1 MQVSLMTLDMFIR
14 LAYHY
19 FQDHDMEEFREL
31 YEEMMEM
38 TADAGIQTVEVTSRE
53 TRFLGV
59 DYVKEVLERCRL
71 SVGGYMHMDTP
82 GEDPIFLD
90 EALSFAKKLGADTL
104 MLIPQWHD
112 SLAGCGRREIHELY
126 AKRWSKVAAD
136 AYETGIRVVVE
147 DTPNQALHLCSAE
160 DVLAFL
166 PLLPHAEL
174 VYDSGNMLLAGEDP
188 VDYIKKTA
196 ARIGY
201 VHLKDMREIPMNTRG
216 GDLSRDGKKLTSAKH
231 GTGLVP
237 LDQVIQELQQLHYN
251 GRWVI
256 ELSMDGS
263 ESYPEAIRAAQAYLR
278 EYIGTDDVNTDIFEP
293 DTGKK

>member
-31 YEEMMEM
+31 YDEMMEM
-38 TADAGIQTVEVTSRE
+38 TANAGIQMVEVTSRE
-53 TRFLGV
+53 TRFLGF
-59 DYVKEVLERCRL
+59 DYVKEVLERHQL

-82 GEDPIFLD
+82 VEDTSFLD
-90 EALSFAKKLGADTL
+90 DALSFARKLGADTL

-112 SLAGCGRREIHELY
+112 TLAGCEKKDIHELY
-126 AKRWSKVAAD
+126 VKRWSKVAAD
-136 AYETGIRVVVE
+136 AKEAGVRIVVE
-147 DTPNQALHLCSAE
+147 DTPDRRLHLCSAE
-160 DVLAFL
+160 DMLEFL
-166 PLLPHAEL
+166 SLLPHAQL

-188 VDYIKKTA
+188 VDYVKKTSA
-196 ARIGY
+196 WIGY
-201 VHLKDMREIPMNTRG
+201 VHLKDMREISMNTRG
-216 GDLSRDGKKLTSAKH
+216 GDLSCDGRKLTSAKH

-237 LDQVIQELQQLHYN
+237 LRQVIQALNEMDYN

-278 EYIGTDDVNTDIFEP
+278 EYMDG
-293 DTGKK
+293 GAAQ

>member
-31 YEEMMEM
+31 YDEMMEM
-38 TADAGIQTVEVTSRE
+38 TANAGIQMVEVTSRE
-53 TRFLGV
+53 TRFLGF
-59 DYVKEVLERCRL
+59 DYVKGVLERHQL

-82 GEDPIFLD
+82 VEDISFLD

-112 SLAGCGRREIHELY
+112 SLAGGEKKDIHELY
-126 AKRWSKVAAD
+126 AKRWSKVTAD
-136 AYETGIRVVVE
+136 AKEAGIRIVVE
-147 DTPNQALHLCSAE
+147 DTPNQQLHLCSAE
-160 DVLAFL
+160 DMLEFL
-166 PLLPHAEL
+166 SLLPHAQL

-188 VDYIKKTA
+188 VDYVRKTSA
-196 ARIGY
+196 WIGY
-201 VHLKDMREIPMNTRG
+201 VHLKDMREIPMNARG
-216 GDLSRDGKKLTSAKH
+216 GDLSCDGRKLTSAKH

-237 LDQVIQELQQLHYN
+237 LKQVIQALNKLNYN
-251 GRWVI
+251 GRWVV

-263 ESYPEAIRAAQAYLR
+263 ESYPEAIRAAQAYLQ
-278 EYIGTDDVNTDIFEP
+278 ECMDG
-293 DTGKK
+293 GSAQ

>member
-38 TADAGIQTVEVTSRE
+38 TAGAGIRMVEVTSRE
-53 TRFLGV
+53 TRFLGF
-59 DYVKEVLERCRL
+59 DYVKEVLERHQL

-82 GEDPIFLD
+82 AEDPAFLD
-90 EALSFAKKLGADTL
+90 EALSLAKKLGADTL

-112 SLAGCGRREIHELY
+112 SLAGCEKEEIHALY
-126 AKRWSKVAAD
+126 AKRWRKVAAD
-136 AYETGIRVVVE
+136 AREAGIRVVVE
-147 DTPNQALHLCSAE
+147 DTPNQKLHLCSAE
-160 DVLAFL
+160 DMLVFL
-166 PLLPHAEL
+166 PLLPHAQL

-188 VDYIKKTA
+188 VDYIKKTSA
-196 ARIGY
+196 WIGY

-216 GDLSRDGKKLTSAKH
+216 GDLSRDGRKLTSAKH

-237 LDQVIQELQQLHYN
+237 LDQVIHALKQLHYN

-263 ESYPEAIRAAQAYLR
+263 ESYPEAIRAVQAYLR
-278 EYIGTDDVNTDIFEP
+278 KYMDGEP
-293 DTGKK
+293 VQ

>member
-19 FQDHDMEEFREL
+19 FQDRDMEEFREL

-38 TADAGIQTVEVTSRE
+38 TADAGIQMVEVTSRE
-53 TRFLGV
+53 TRFLGF
-59 DYVKEVLERCRL
+59 DYVKEVLDRCQL

-82 GEDPIFLD
+82 AEDPSFLG

-112 SLAGCGRREIHELY
+112 SLAGYEKKDIHALY
-126 AKRWSKVAAD
+126 ANRWRKVAAD
-136 AYETGIRVVVE
+136 AKEAGIRVVVE
-147 DTPNQALHLCSAE
+147 DTPDQRLHLCSVE
-160 DVLAFL
+160 DMRSFL
-166 PLLPHAEL
+166 PLLPKARL

-188 VDYIKKTA
+188 VAYIQKTSPW
-196 ARIGY
+196 IGY

-216 GDLSRDGKKLTSAKH
+216 GDLSCDGRKLTSAKH

-237 LDQVIQELQQLHYN
+237 LKQVIQALNELNYN

-278 EYIGTDDVNTDIFEP
+278 EYREGGTAQ
-293 DTGKK
+293 

>member
-19 FQDHDMEEFREL
+19 FQDRDMEEFREL
-31 YEEMMEM
+31 YDEMMEM
-38 TADAGIQTVEVTSRE
+38 TANAGIQMVEVTSRE
-53 TRFLGV
+53 TRFLGF
-59 DYVKEVLERCRL
+59 DYVKEVLDRHHL

-82 GEDPIFLD
+82 AEDPAFLD

-112 SLAGCGRREIHELY
+112 SLTGCEREELHALY
-126 AKRWSKVAAD
+126 ANRWRKVAAD
-136 AYETGIRVVVE
+136 AEEAGIRVVVE
-147 DTPNQALHLCSAE
+147 DTPDQRLHLCSVE
-160 DVLAFL
+160 DMRSFL
-166 PLLPHAEL
+166 PLLPQARL
-174 VYDSGNMLLAGEDP
+174 VYDSGNMLLSGEDP
-188 VDYIKKTA
+188 VDYAEKTSSW
-196 ARIGY
+196 IGY
-201 VHLKDMREIPMNTRG
+201 VHLKDMRQIPVNTRG
-216 GDLSRDGKKLTSAKH
+216 GDLSRDGRKLTSAKH

-237 LDQVIQELQQLHYN
+237 LNQVIHTLKRLRYN

-263 ESYPEAIRAAQAYLR
+263 ESYPEAICAAQAYLR
-278 EYIGTDDVNTDIFEP
+278 EYTGRDDMNTGIFEP